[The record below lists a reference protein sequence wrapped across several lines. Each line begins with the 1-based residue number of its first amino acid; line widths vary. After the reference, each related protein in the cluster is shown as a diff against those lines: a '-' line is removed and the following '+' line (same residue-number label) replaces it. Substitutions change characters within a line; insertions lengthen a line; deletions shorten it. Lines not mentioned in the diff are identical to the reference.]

1 MQDALPWQPRTVSC
15 ALKTLVRIALELALK
30 FKRILKRFEQVS
42 AEIAPKFF
50 SVQSSVYN
58 FQKETII
65 QVG

>member
-1 MQDALPWQPRTVSC
+1 MHDALPWQPRTVSC
-15 ALKTLVRIALELALK
+15 AFKTFVRIVLALALK
-30 FKRILKRFEQVS
+30 FKRILKQFEQVG